1 MGRAHRKGFMDIE
14 PSRILQKAVAPYH
27 SYLALVTLKY
37 NIICIDLIVSKDFK
51 SLQGVFLFKQQADHV
66 NNILF
71 TFLRFQLAFP
81 VQIADRFVT
90 RVSGSFLKWFKELKI
105 FRSKILEIKS
115 SNVLDWYRFK
125 HVIIPAGRPRTPLIL
140 V

>member
-1 MGRAHRKGFMDIE
+1 M
-14 PSRILQKAVAPYH
+14 
-27 SYLALVTLKY
+27 
-37 NIICIDLIVSKDFK
+37 
-51 SLQGVFLFKQQADHV
+51 

-71 TFLRFQLAFP
+71 TFLSFQLAFP
-81 VQIADRFVT
+81 VQIAGRFVT

-125 HVIIPAGRPRTPLIL
+125 HVRREGLQ
-140 V
+140 